1 MACTPSLDVCIE
13 YCSVLY
19 GSALYCTARHHVER
33 HCIALHCTVLH
44 STILHCAALYC
55 IARHYIARR
64 VLHCLAQHYIAQHCT
79 AFYSTILLGAV
90 LHCTAQYCTALY
102 CDTVSMY
109 WNALCRLYFIAMG
122 LTGPRTKNLQSHSVL
137 ERLIFSSIRLSPVS
151 VFSPFPSFFSSGG
164 LKDLF

>member
-1 MACTPSLDVCIE
+1 MYHVCSE

-19 GSALYCTARHHVER
+19 CSALYCTARHHVER
-33 HCIALHCTVLH
+33 HCIALRGT
-44 STILHCAALYC
+44 
-55 IARHYIARR
+55 
-64 VLHCLAQHYIAQHCT
+64 
-79 AFYSTILLGAV
+79 V
-90 LHCTAQYCTALY
+90 LHCTALYCTARTALPGTALYCTALY
-102 CDTVSMY
+102 CILQHYIARRCTALHGTVLHGIVLRYSV
-109 WNALCRLYFIAMG
+109 NFIAMG